1 MRRAAGVIGVTL
13 ALLACSDAKTKEKPL
28 SEPGEKVYT
37 LTGKILARDGGENTL
52 RLDHEAVP
60 GFMEAMTMDYSVRG
74 ASVADLPP
82 DGTRVVT
89 TLHVTNN
96 GYWITGVKRAR

>member
-1 MRRAAGVIGVTL
+1 MTL
-13 ALLACSDAKTKEKPL
+13 ALLACSDAKIKEKPL

-37 LTGKILARDGGENTL
+37 LTGKILARDGGDNTL
-52 RLDHEAVP
+52 RLDHQAIP

-74 ASVADLPP
+74 ASVAALPP

-96 GYWITGVKRAR
+96 GYWITGVKRAQ

>member
-1 MRRAAGVIGVTL
+1 
-13 ALLACSDAKTKEKPL
+13 
-28 SEPGEKVYT
+28 
-37 LTGKILARDGGENTL
+37 
-52 RLDHEAVP
+52 
-60 GFMEAMTMDYSVRG
+60 MEAMTMDYSVRG

>member
-1 MRRAAGVIGVTL
+1 MTL
-13 ALLACSDAKTKEKPL
+13 ALLACSDAKTREKPL

-89 TLHVTNN
+89 TLHFTNN